1 MTITSDILRRIEEDD
16 IRFLNFQFTTIDGAI
31 RQLINPARNLETL
44 LDEGLGF
51 DGSSCKYV
59 PVSQSDLR
67 LKPDLST
74 YRLLP
79 WGKPENRTARFI
91 CDVYRGDGS
100 ELFPGDPRAVLKK
113 AVSDMKAEFGQGWD
127 FLLAP
132 EIEFFL
138 LEKDEKGHYIPHDR
152 ASYFEIPPY
161 DRGTEFR
168 KDLSRALDAMGVPA
182 EKNHHEVPVGKH
194 EITFGHGDAL
204 TTADNTMTYRQVV
217 KYFAGE
223 KGLVATFMPKPFI
236 WTYGCGMH
244 VHLNLKDTK
253 KGTNL
258 FADETREQ
266 GLSDIARHFIAG
278 LLDHAPALA
287 GITNPSVN
295 SYKRLV
301 PGWEAPVYVSWGFN
315 NRSSLLRIPASSLKA
330 LRVETRNPDSSCNP
344 YLAFTALLAAG
355 LDGMRK
361 GMEPPPY
368 INDNIYALS
377 PREKK
382 ERGIMDLP
390 GSLKEA
396 LEALR
401 DDTVLLDALGETLA
415 EKFLEIKEKE
425 AQDFAVTV
433 HPWELEKYVNV

>member
-1 MTITSDILRRIEEDD
+1 MKMEEILKRIADDQIT
-16 IRFLNFQFTTIDGAI
+16 FLNFQFTTIDGSI
-31 RQLINPARNLETL
+31 RQLINPARDLETL
-44 LDEGLGF
+44 LRNGLGF

-59 PVSQSDLR
+59 PVNDSDLF

-74 YRLLP
+74 YRVLP
-79 WGKPENRTARFI
+79 WGKQENRTARFI
-91 CDVYRGDGS
+91 CDVYRGEGT
-100 ELFPGDPRAVLKK
+100 EPFPGDPRGVLKR
-113 AVSDMKAEFGQGWD
+113 AVKDMKEEFEEGWD
-127 FLLAP
+127 LLLAP

-138 LEKDEKGHYIPHDR
+138 LEKDEAGNYVPHDR

-161 DRGTEFR
+161 DKGTEFR

-194 EITFGHGDAL
+194 EITFGHSDAL
-204 TTADNTMTYRQVV
+204 ITADNTMTYRQVV

-223 KGLVATFMPKPFI
+223 KGLIATFMPKPFV

-244 VHLNLKDTK
+244 VHLNLKDSR
-253 KGTNL
+253 KGVNL
-258 FADETREQ
+258 FVDETKEQ

-278 LLDHAPALA
+278 LLNHARALA

-301 PGWEAPVYVSWGFN
+301 PGCEAPVYVSWGFN
-315 NRSSLLRIPASSLKA
+315 NRSSLLRIPASSRKA

-355 LDGMRK
+355 LDGIRRNL
-361 GMEPPPY
+361 EPPAY

-377 PREKK
+377 AQEKR
-382 ERGIMDLP
+382 ERGIEELP
-390 GSLKEA
+390 GNLKGA
-396 LEALR
+396 LEALK
-401 DDTVLLDALGETLA
+401 DDKVIMDALGTTLV

-425 AQDFAVTV
+425 AQEFATTV
-433 HPWELEKYVNV
+433 HPWELEKYIDV